1 MEFREVTG
9 ELEIETCAEVI
20 RKSFRTVAD
29 EFGLTEENAP
39 TNPAFLTVEKLRQAI
54 AKPVRF
60 FGLFDGTRQVGCVAL
75 ERSHDEAGVFFL
87 ERLSVVPEER
97 RNGYGAALMDHACR
111 EAKKAGAEKIKIG
124 IIDENRVLKR
134 WYLDY
139 GFTET
144 GTKTFAH
151 LPFTVCFMEKNI
163 AS

>member
-1 MEFREVTG
+1 MEIREIAA
-9 ELEIETCAEVI
+9 ELEIEVCADVI

-29 EFGLTEENAP
+29 ELGLTEENAP
-39 TNPAFLTVEKLRQAI
+39 TNPAFLTVEKLRETI
-54 AKPVRF
+54 AKPVLF
-60 FGLFDGTRQVGCVAL
+60 FGLFDGGRQVGCVAL
-75 ERSHDEAGVFFL
+75 EPSHDEVGVFFL

-97 RNGYGAALMDHACR
+97 HNGYGATLMDHAFQ
-111 EAKKAGAEKIKIG
+111 EAKKAGAGKIKIG
-124 IIDENRVLKR
+124 IIDENLVLKR

-163 AS
+163 TC